1 MGPGGP
7 GRVTG
12 WAPLICCGPRGSWDG
27 NTSRGV
33 QGCLS
38 EEALVLDIYQTVLSQ
53 GGYYR
58 RLLISTTD
66 DFGGKFRSWEFQF
79 PPLRALSGFCELRPG
94 RLLPWSSGP
103 RSRPVET
110 PEWVPRCRPIPPG
123 PPGPQCPEKNGL
135 SKTWDDSLVAATD
148 PRFPC
153 QKNQGNAGPGGER
166 STRFLLHPRR
176 DFMFLNNISKWC
188 ELW

>member
-33 QGCLS
+33 RGCLS

-79 PPLRALSGFCELRPG
+79 PPLRVLSGFCELRPG

-123 PPGPQCPEKNGL
+123 LRVHSVRKKTAFQRPEMTRWSRQRTRGSRVRRIKEMRGL
-135 SKTWDDSLVAATD
+135 VGRGARGSCFIL
-148 PRFPC
+148 
-153 QKNQGNAGPGGER
+153 AGILC
-166 STRFLLHPRR
+166 F
-176 DFMFLNNISKWC
+176 
-188 ELW
+188 